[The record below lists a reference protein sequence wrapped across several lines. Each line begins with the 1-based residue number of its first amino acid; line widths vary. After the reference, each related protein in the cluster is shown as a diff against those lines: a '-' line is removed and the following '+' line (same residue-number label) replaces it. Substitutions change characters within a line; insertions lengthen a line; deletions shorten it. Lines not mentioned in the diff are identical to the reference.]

1 MKLRAGDQVVVITG
15 KDKGK
20 TGKVLRVLEQTSRI
34 VVSDVNMRTKHLKKQ
49 ANRQGQI
56 IRYEASLPI
65 SNVMLVDSKTKKRS
79 RVGFTVDEKGN
90 KKRIAKCSGEA
101 VVVMKGEVKKEK
113 GAKESKE
120 TKESNVSTKLSTGE
134 AKETKGI
141 KKDERVDLPD
151 KKPFWKGLGFGAEAM
166 EEADMKD
173 DSVKSEDRT
182 VPDQSKTPDTFTHQ
196 RGS

>member
-1 MKLRAGDQVVVITG
+1 MKLRAGDHVVVITG

-20 TGKVLRVLEQTSRI
+20 TGKVMRVLEQTGRI

-56 IRYEASLPI
+56 IHYEASLSV

-79 RVGFTVDEKGN
+79 RVGYIVDETGN
-90 KKRIAKCSGEA
+90 KKRISKHSGE
-101 VVVMKGEVKKEK
+101 VVTVSKAKDTKADKKDTKETKETKGT
-113 GAKESKE
+113 KE
-120 TKESNVSTKLSTGE
+120 TKESKVKKSTK
-134 AKETKGI
+134 
-141 KKDERVDLPD
+141 KDDRVDATD

-166 EEADMKD
+166 KDADLKEESHMK
-173 DSVKSEDRT
+173 EDHR
-182 VPDQSKTPDTFTHQ
+182 VPDQGKPQDTFTHQ